1 MNGRTQTVD
10 RKGFTLL
17 EIVAVM
23 IILGIL
29 IAVAVPRYFSVPQDA
44 AETALK
50 TAASELNARENL
62 AWGKWK
68 ADNTEYTADDIKS
81 DLKGFAVDE
90 GNSLLSSDS
99 FNRQARISRTPRTD
113 DKPGKWEIIEFIN

>member
-17 EIVAVM
+17 EIVAVL
-23 IILGIL
+23 IILGVL
-29 IAVAVPRYFSVPQDA
+29 IAVAVPRYFGIPQDA
-44 AETALK
+44 AETALR
-50 TAASELNARENL
+50 TAISELNARENL

-68 ADNTEYTADDIKS
+68 ADKIEYTADDIKS